1 MTKTI
6 LVGINSRF
14 NHTCLAV
21 RSICEYVKQHLLDAD
36 ISFVEYTINQSLLDI
51 LSDLSER
58 ILEKDECRIL
68 FSVYI
73 WNIEITLKI
82 IRELKKIFPKIII
95 ACGGP
100 EVSFRALDF
109 LREEP
114 DVDYVMCGEGEQ
126 TVLEILESDFEKR
139 LDMPENKSDTP
150 DGLCVRK
157 QNEIIYT
164 KERQVMCELDKLP
177 FPYPDVETEKNKIF
191 YYESSRGCPY
201 SCAYCLSSVDKRV
214 RFMSLERT
222 LKDIQRF
229 FDAKVSLVKFV
240 DRTFNIN
247 EKRYLK
253 IWEYIIENWNGITT
267 MHFEIAAQT
276 LSDKALFLLKRMK
289 KNCIQFEIGVQ
300 SIHEKTLLA
309 VGRKADTAII
319 ADRVKKIPENIHVHL
334 DLIAGLPY
342 ETLFEFKK
350 SFDYTISLKPGMLQL
365 GFLKIL
371 SGTAME
377 AFAKKFK
384 DYRYLKSS
392 PYEIIQTPWMSFSD
406 LCFLKRIENLLDAF
420 YNSGN
425 FRHLMNYVIDTLCD
439 FSDLKDVETVSGNGG
454 VFDFFA
460 AVLALEKDKD
470 AHNVLYYFE
479 LMNNNINQLSTNMNF
494 KLNSKIMYEL
504 LKLDFV
510 MLKKCSA
517 FPAWYKHN
525 YNKDNHHK
533 ALLMHT
539 DMQSTRLEYA
549 HSEYEE
555 FCIDL
560 ENLTLLPQGR
570 EQKVLILYRNDETKL
585 IRLENDTQL

>member
-1 MTKTI
+1 
-6 LVGINSRF
+6 
-14 NHTCLAV
+14 
-21 RSICEYVKQHLLDAD
+21 
-36 ISFVEYTINQSLLDI
+36 
-51 LSDLSER
+51 
-58 ILEKDECRIL
+58 
-68 FSVYI
+68 
-73 WNIEITLKI
+73 
-82 IRELKKIFPKIII
+82 
-95 ACGGP
+95 
-100 EVSFRALDF
+100 
-109 LREEP
+109 
-114 DVDYVMCGEGEQ
+114 
-126 TVLEILESDFEKR
+126 
-139 LDMPENKSDTP
+139 
-150 DGLCVRK
+150 
-157 QNEIIYT
+157 
-164 KERQVMCELDKLP
+164 
-177 FPYPDVETEKNKIF
+177 
-191 YYESSRGCPY
+191 
-201 SCAYCLSSVDKRV
+201 
-214 RFMSLERT
+214 
-222 LKDIQRF
+222 
-229 FDAKVSLVKFV
+229 
-240 DRTFNIN
+240 
-247 EKRYLK
+247 
-253 IWEYIIENWNGITT
+253 
-267 MHFEIAAQT
+267 
-276 LSDKALFLLKRMK
+276 
-289 KNCIQFEIGVQ
+289 
-300 SIHEKTLLA
+300 
-309 VGRKADTAII
+309 
-319 ADRVKKIPENIHVHL
+319 
-334 DLIAGLPY
+334 
-342 ETLFEFKK
+342 
-350 SFDYTISLKPGMLQL
+350 
-365 GFLKIL
+365 
-371 SGTAME
+371 ME